1 MKAFDN
7 KRFGPWAIVT
17 GASSGI
23 GKEFARQLAAK
34 GLNLVLAA
42 RRLAVLEDY
51 GRQLKNEFHID
62 YRAVEVDLSDPDFLT
77 SLEAATRGL
86 DVGLVISN
94 AGGIAYGEFLAID
107 PAEWERNLRLNL
119 VSHLKLVHRYGR
131 ELKNRGRG
139 GVLLVS
145 SMAGLQGTPYM
156 SDYSAAKAYLI
167 NLGEALHFELGKS
180 GIHVTVLIPGPTD
193 TPMLAN
199 SGTDPKDVPMKPMSA
214 QRCAEEGLSAL
225 ASNRATHLPGRL
237 NRAMMALIPRSVR
250 PAMMGAMVAKGY
262 ERLKSLEGVQS
273 ETGR

>member
-1 MKAFDN
+1 VA
-7 KRFGPWAIVT
+7 T
-17 GASSGI
+17 
-23 GKEFARQLAAK
+23 
-34 GLNLVLAA
+34 
-42 RRLAVLEDY
+42 LEDY
-51 GRQLKNEFHID
+51 GRELKKEFQID
-62 YRAVEVDLSDPDFLT
+62 YRAVEVNLADPDFLRP
-77 SLEAATRGL
+77 LEAATRNL

-94 AGGIAYGEFLAID
+94 AGGIAYGEFLAVD
-107 PAEWERNLRLNL
+107 PADWERNLRLN
-119 VSHLKLVHRYGR
+119 VISHLKLVHRYGR
-131 ELKNRGRG
+131 DLAKRGRG

-167 NLGEALHFELGKS
+167 NLGEALHFELRKS

-214 QRCAEEGLSAL
+214 QRCAKEGLAAL

-262 ERLKSLEGVQS
+262 ERLKSLEVNQS
-273 ETGR
+273 AAGR